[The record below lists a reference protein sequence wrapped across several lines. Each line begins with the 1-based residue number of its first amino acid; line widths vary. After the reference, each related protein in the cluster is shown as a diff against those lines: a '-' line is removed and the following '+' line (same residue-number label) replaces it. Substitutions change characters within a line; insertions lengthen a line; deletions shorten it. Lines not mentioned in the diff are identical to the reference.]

1 MKFSVTITGWG
12 EDALMFLSGA
22 EDGNSFIVIFNEN
35 APPELKEIAILHTK
49 CELTEDPAV
58 GDTVR
63 ICGKSYR
70 ITAIGDEALH
80 TLRTL
85 GHCTLSFKGGT
96 EPESPGYMMLEGS
109 EALCEADVVVGAA
122 IEIF

>member
-1 MKFSVTITGWG
+1 MKFSVNITGWG

-22 EDGNSFIVIFNEN
+22 EDGNGFIVIFNES
-35 APPELKEIAILHTK
+35 APPELKELAILHTQGN
-49 CELTEDPAV
+49 LTEDPV
-58 GDTVR
+58 LGDTVR

-70 ITAIGDEALH
+70 ITAIGNEALH

-85 GHCTLSFKGGT
+85 GHCTFSFKGGT
-96 EPESPGYMMLEGS
+96 EPDNPGYIMLEGS
-109 EALCEADVVVGAA
+109 EPLSEADVVVGAA